1 MLPVVDILSLHLPLT
16 AETTAMIDAGVFAAM
31 KCGSILINTAR
42 GQLVDETALV
52 ETLTN
57 GHLRGA
63 GLDVFSRE
71 PAGADDPL
79 LELPNVVVTP
89 HLAWLTAETL
99 ERSIAV
105 IAENCRRL
113 GAGEPLLHQVV

>member
-1 MLPVVDILSLHLPLT
+1 
-16 AETTAMIDAGVFAAM
+16 
-31 KCGSILINTAR
+31 
-42 GQLVDETALV
+42 
-52 ETLTN
+52 
-57 GHLRGA
+57 
-63 GLDVFSRE
+63 
-71 PAGADDPL
+71 L